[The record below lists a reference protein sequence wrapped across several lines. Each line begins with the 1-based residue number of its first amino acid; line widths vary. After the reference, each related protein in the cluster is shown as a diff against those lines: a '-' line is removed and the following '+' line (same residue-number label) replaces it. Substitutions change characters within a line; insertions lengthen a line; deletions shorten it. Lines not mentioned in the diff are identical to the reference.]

1 MVSTNDGALR
11 EMCWQ
16 VAESGQ
22 SEAVLMRRPLSDT
35 PEEEAFLRAD
45 EACDKCAAAMKASIL
60 GRMQAAGAAL
70 HRPSL
75 AMALAYAAPS
85 AIRLAFKPQEHAHAW
100 ATEMLAA
107 EQASQKAGPKV
118 LSESEIID
126 EAVDA
131 GIELG
136 LDTLPAKIRDKVDVG
151 AAKKLARKRLLS
163 GMFRQ
168 NVAAYEESLRGLE
181 KLASASRLPSM
192 ATLVDIER
200 LASMF
205 GLTSRQAAAIVRATE
220 ALFNSG
226 PKNTKVRL
234 ESIRRAMVRQIQTAL
249 EARAEVLGQT
259 IGREAISTGQQ
270 ALFET
275 AQRQGLLDEEK
286 QKREWVTRHDE
297 KVCPICDSVDG
308 VVADIDQSFEA
319 EDGSILFQPPAHP
332 RCRCS
337 IRLVTVKTPKRATR
351 RRAA

>member
-1 MVSTNDGALR
+1 
-11 EMCWQ
+11 
-16 VAESGQ
+16 
-22 SEAVLMRRPLSDT
+22 
-35 PEEEAFLRAD
+35 
-45 EACDKCAAAMKASIL
+45 
-60 GRMQAAGAAL
+60 
-70 HRPSL
+70 
-75 AMALAYAAPS
+75 
-85 AIRLAFKPQEHAHAW
+85 
-100 ATEMLAA
+100 
-107 EQASQKAGPKV
+107 
-118 LSESEIID
+118 
-126 EAVDA
+126 
-131 GIELG
+131 
-136 LDTLPAKIRDKVDVG
+136 
-151 AAKKLARKRLLS
+151 
-163 GMFRQ
+163 
-168 NVAAYEESLRGLE
+168 
-181 KLASASRLPSM
+181 M

-220 ALFNSG
+220 ALFNYG
-226 PKNTKVRL
+226 PKNTKARL

-351 RRAA
+351 RQAA

>member
-1 MVSTNDGALR
+1 
-11 EMCWQ
+11 
-16 VAESGQ
+16 
-22 SEAVLMRRPLSDT
+22 MRRPLSDT

-107 EQASQKAGPKV
+107 EQSAQKAGPKV

-151 AAKKLARKRLLS
+151 AAKKLSLKRLLA

-168 NVAAYEESLRGLE
+168 NVAAYEEALR
-181 KLASASRLPSM
+181 
-192 ATLVDIER
+192 
-200 LASMF
+200 
-205 GLTSRQAAAIVRATE
+205 
-220 ALFNSG
+220 
-226 PKNTKVRL
+226 
-234 ESIRRAMVRQIQTAL
+234 
-249 EARAEVLGQT
+249 VL
-259 IGREAISTGQQ
+259 
-270 ALFET
+270 
-275 AQRQGLLDEEK
+275 D
-286 QKREWVTRHDE
+286 
-297 KVCPICDSVDG
+297 
-308 VVADIDQSFEA
+308 
-319 EDGSILFQPPAHP
+319 
-332 RCRCS
+332 
-337 IRLVTVKTPKRATR
+337 
-351 RRAA
+351 

>member
-1 MVSTNDGALR
+1 MKP
-11 EMCWQ
+11 
-16 VAESGQ
+16 
-22 SEAVLMRRPLSDT
+22 RRPLSDT

-151 AAKKLARKRLLS
+151 AAKKLARKRLLA

-205 GLTSRQAAAIVRATE
+205 GLTSRQAAAIVRGTE
-220 ALFNSG
+220 ALFNYG
-226 PKNTKVRL
+226 PKNTKARL
-234 ESIRRAMVRQIQTAL
+234 ESIRRAMVRQIQAAL

-286 QKREWVTRHDE
+286 QKRQWVTRHDE
-297 KVCPICDSVDG
+297 KVCPICDSIDG
-308 VVADIDQSFEA
+308 VEADIDQSFEA